1 VIEGDDTEALTEAL
15 VENLHREDMHP
26 LDEADAYEKLQEWAK
41 CSAAEVARRVGK
53 EPRYVQQRLA
63 LHEKLS
69 VKVKGA
75 FRQGQINFTQA
86 RALSSADEEVQDIML
101 ERVLG
106 PSGSYYQ
113 TADSL
118 ERTVKY
124 EQEAKQRRL
133 EAASKPQPADSMFAT
148 PEEKAA
154 HERQVAERE
163 RQEAEEFEA
172 VKKQL
177 AGMGAQEEEEAR
189 KAAQFNTLF
198 RSALRDKRG
207 RIARN
212 ALLDLL
218 RPGFHQSLCSSAIGM
233 LTRDSLGALA
243 SLLGIDAP
251 PDGDERP
258 PAEWFS
264 AAGTAIIALDDGQ
277 APDILLAMIAATAT
291 PAQVHSEFEGYYGGL
306 GALRTYTAQVS
317 SMAARALAEI
327 MKVHVPAGMV
337 PRPDDPED
345 SEEETDGEEQDPAD
359 EDAEEEEAA

>member
-86 RALSSADEEVQDIML
+86 RALTGADEDVQEIML
-101 ERVLG
+101 QRALEG
-106 PSGSYYQ
+106 GYYAQ
-113 TADSL
+113 ADNL
-118 ERTVKY
+118 ERLTRS

-154 HERQVAERE
+154 HERQVAERKQ
-163 RQEAEEFEA
+163 QEKDRLETL
-172 VKKQL
+172 KKQF
-177 AGMGAQEEEEAR
+177 AEQGAQEEAEGR

-198 RSALRDKRG
+198 RSALRDSQD
-207 RIARN
+207 RIAKN

-218 RPGFHQSLCSSAIGM
+218 RPISHQSLCSSVVGH
-233 LTRDSLGALA
+233 LQLDSLGPL
-243 SLLGIDAP
+243 SVLLGIDAP
-251 PDGDERP
+251 PNSEERP
-258 PAEWFS
+258 PEEWFTQ
-264 AAGTAIIALDDGQ
+264 AFTAIIALDDGKGTE
-277 APDILLAMIAATAT
+277 ILLAMIASTAS
-291 PAQVHSEFEGYYGGL
+291 PAKVASRYQAYSYEIGG
-306 GALRTYTAQVS
+306 AVYTYSAEIQS
-317 SMAARALAEI
+317 PSARALAEK
-327 MKVHVPAGMV
+327 MKVHVPTGLV
-337 PRPDDPED
+337 PLPDEPEEP
-345 SEEETDGEEQDPAD
+345 EEETDGEEQDPAD